1 MNIRPTLFERVAK
14 VLIDAREHAV
24 RRRIRQHLRG
34 LSDRQLED
42 MGFSRVLLEQ
52 GPKAWPWRLAEEPDG
67 GSNLAA
73 ALRASKAEPAIA
85 PADYVLG
92 AGGQTGY
99 PADSDDRLAA

>member
-42 MGFSRVLLEQ
+42 MGFSRVLLE
-52 GPKAWPWRLAEEPDG
+52 
-67 GSNLAA
+67 
-73 ALRASKAEPAIA
+73 
-85 PADYVLG
+85 
-92 AGGQTGY
+92 
-99 PADSDDRLAA
+99 